1 MLVQR
6 SVLRAEKIA
15 GPVFDGK
22 VDEAVGH
29 VNEIK
34 RENELSLAKFLYLSE
49 Q

>member
-1 MLVQR
+1 MLVQL
-6 SVLRAEKIA
+6 SVQRAEKIA
-15 GPVFDGK
+15 GPDFDDK

-29 VNEIK
+29 VNKIK